1 MNKQRTRSR
10 RLSVRITDIEYK
22 NLKASNK
29 TMSQLCRTNF
39 LDKLAGA
46 VIVKENLLLNS
57 RMKDN
62 TCSAEGQQA

>member
-1 MNKQRTRSR
+1 MNKPRTRTR
-10 RLSVRITDIEYK
+10 RLSVRITDIEYN

-39 LDKLAGA
+39 LDKLQLCY
-46 VIVKENLLLNS
+46 IVKENLFLNS

-62 TCSAEGQQA
+62 TCAAEGQQE